1 MLSQDHP
8 APLALL
14 PPPGFILLLI
24 IFTHHTHLPIFSSH
38 DHHRSPPPPRYGV
51 IFDHVN
57 LTVYWRT
64 RQNQNLQRLRLAD
77 AMLARGSTAGHL
89 NFTRNDLPWYNDAA
103 DAVKR

>member
-1 MLSQDHP
+1 
-8 APLALL
+8 
-14 PPPGFILLLI
+14 
-24 IFTHHTHLPIFSSH
+24 
-38 DHHRSPPPPRYGV
+38 V